1 MTQPE
6 PHTALPREQV
16 ITQKVLRTL
25 KRFTQIEA
33 NAGVALLLTAVAA
46 LVWANSPWANSYLAL
61 WSTPLGVSLGSWEV
75 SQSLQFW
82 INDAMMTLFF
92 LVVGM
97 EIRYE
102 IHAGSLSNLRQAGLP
117 VSAALGGV
125 VTPALIYLAFNWD
138 GGRHVGWA
146 VPAATDIAFA
156 VGLLALLGRGI
167 PHAIRIFLLALAI
180 IDDMVAVL
188 IIAVFYTTGLD
199 YSGFVIAGGGVL
211 MVLAMQRMGIG
222 LAWAYV
228 VPGLV
233 VWLGI
238 LTTGVNPTLAGVLL
252 GLLTPVTPRRSRV
265 KPINRVTRFNRQ
277 LLHKYG
283 AAPEDIMEPLGKLRI
298 AQRELLPPV
307 IRVQAS
313 LDPWVAFAIMPIFAF
328 ANAGVSLQGID
339 FSQAGAVWASAGVAL
354 ALLLG
359 KPIGVLVASWL
370 ALRTGLGV
378 LPEGITRGGLVLIGL
393 FAGVGFTMSIFIST
407 LAFTDSN
414 LLNAAKLGVLL
425 GSFAAGVLGLLWGA
439 LGLRQQNK
447 KEMADAK

>member
-1 MTQPE
+1 MKKPRAT
-6 PHTALPREQV
+6 TVLPREQV
-16 ITQKVLRTL
+16 VTQKLLRMFQ
-25 KRFTQIEA
+25 RFTQIEA
-33 NAGVALLLTAVAA
+33 NAGVVLLITAVAA
-46 LVWANSPWANSYLAL
+46 LLWANSPWASSYQAL
-61 WSTPLGVSLGSWEV
+61 WEAPLGFNVGGFAVSK
-75 SQSLQFW
+75 SLKFW
-82 INDAMMTLFF
+82 INDAMMALFF

-102 IHAGSLSNLRQAGLP
+102 IHDGSLSDIRQAGLP

-125 VTPALIYLAFNWD
+125 IIPALIYLAFNWE
-138 GGRHVGWA
+138 GGRYVGWA

-188 IIAVFYTTGLD
+188 IIALFYTTGID
-199 YSGFVIAGGGVL
+199 YSGFLIAGGGVL

-228 VPGLV
+228 VPGFV
-233 VWLGI
+233 VWLGFLI
-238 LTTGVNPTLAGVLL
+238 TGINPTLAGVVL
-252 GLLTPVTPRRSRV
+252 GLLTPVLPRRSRV

-277 LLHKYG
+277 LLSKYG
-283 AAPEDIMEPLGKLRI
+283 ASHEDIIEPLSKLRV

-313 LDPWVAFAIMPIFAF
+313 LDPWVAFLIMPVFAF
-328 ANAGVSLQGID
+328 ANAGVGLQGIE
-339 FSQAGAVWASAGVAL
+339 FAQTGALWATTGVAV
-354 ALLLG
+354 ALLVG
-359 KPIGVLVASWL
+359 KPVGVLVASWL

-378 LPEGITRGGLVLIGL
+378 LPEGITRGGLLLIGL

-407 LAFTDSN
+407 LAFTDEN
-414 LLNAAKLGVLL
+414 LLNAAKFGVLL
-425 GSFAAGVLGLLWGA
+425 GSFAAGLLGLLWGV
-439 LGLRQQNK
+439 LWLRQQNK
-447 KEMADAK
+447 QEVTDVE